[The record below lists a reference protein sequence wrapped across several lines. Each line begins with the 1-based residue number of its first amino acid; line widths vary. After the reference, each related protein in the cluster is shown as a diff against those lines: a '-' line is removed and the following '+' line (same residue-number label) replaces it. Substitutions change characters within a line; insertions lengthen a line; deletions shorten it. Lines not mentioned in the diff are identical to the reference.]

1 MTDPELT
8 DISERNPL
16 VYLDERDIEAPDVDA
31 FEQAIPADPTAAA
44 WQLPIEVSRDPEVN
58 DWDALEQA
66 RVVELDD
73 EDY

>member
-1 MTDPELT
+1 MIDPEFT
-8 DISERNPL
+8 DHTPL
-16 VYLDERDIEAPDVDA
+16 LDLDERDIEAPEADA
-31 FEQAIPADPTAAA
+31 FEQATPAHPLDAA
-44 WQLPIEVSRDPEVN
+44 LRRPPEVSRDPEVS